1 MSPVCSEAMLLST
14 HSFATL
20 LSDEDEEEEEE
31 EEVD

>member
-20 LSDEDEEEEEE
+20 LSDEEDE